1 MMTALLVAALAFVVI
16 VLAAFMHATRGADEL
31 RERLLVRH
39 IQRDRDAREITADE
53 LPEALARA
61 RAEMLFSIDD
71 ARAFARNLKSAYDTV
86 ESFVAVADSQER
98 AQESMGHA

>member
-1 MMTALLVAALAFVVI
+1 MGEAVKAFVN
-16 VLAAFMHATRGADEL
+16 L
-31 RERLLVRH
+31 
-39 IQRDRDAREITADE
+39 IQRDPSAREITADE
-53 LPEALARA
+53 WPEALARA